1 MKTGDKVKILKVY
14 TSSTDKLKHTPLYE
28 MLVFAARR
36 NGLAGATVHK
46 GVMGFGGSSVV
57 HSAKFWETNDKLPV
71 VVEIIDESPKIEAF
85 FEVIKPYLE
94 NVRYGCLVTT
104 EDVNVMMYKA
114 GKKKSVFEL

>member
-94 NVRYGCLVTT
+94 SVRYGCLVTI
-104 EDVNVMMYKA
+104 EDVNVMLYKA

>member
-1 MKTGDKVKILKVY
+1 METGDNVKVLRVY

-28 MLVFAARR
+28 MLVYAARR

-94 NVRYGCLVTT
+94 SVRYGCLVTI
-104 EDVNVMMYKA
+104 EDANVVFYKT
-114 GKKKSVFEL
+114 GNKKSVFEI

>member
-1 MKTGDKVKILKVY
+1 MDTNDNVKVLRVY

-28 MLVFAARR
+28 MIVFAARR
-36 NGLAGATVHK
+36 NAMAGATVHK

-57 HSAKFWETNDKLPV
+57 HSAKFWETNDKLPM
-71 VVEIIDESPKIEAF
+71 VVEIVDEGAKIDAF

-94 NVRYGCLVTT
+94 SVRYGCLVTV
-104 EDVNVMMYKA
+104 EDARVLLYKA

>member
-1 MKTGDKVKILKVY
+1 METNANVKVLRVY

-28 MLVFAARR
+28 MIVFAARR
-36 NGLAGATVHK
+36 NGMAGATVHK

-57 HSAKFWETNDKLPV
+57 HSAKFWETNDKLPM
-71 VVEIIDESPKIEAF
+71 VVEVIDEESKIEAF

-94 NVRYGCLVTT
+94 SVRYGFLVTI
-104 EDVNVMMYKA
+104 EDARVLLYKA

>member
-1 MKTGDKVKILKVY
+1 METNSNVKVLRIY

-28 MLVFAARR
+28 MIVFAARR

-94 NVRYGCLVTT
+94 SVRYGCLVTM
-104 EDVNVMMYKA
+104 EDEKVLLYKT

>member
-1 MKTGDKVKILKVY
+1 METGENVKVLRVY

-28 MLVFAARR
+28 MLVYAARR

-46 GVMGFGGSSVV
+46 GVMGYGGSSVV

-94 NVRYGCLVTT
+94 SVRYGCLVTI
-104 EDVNVMMYKA
+104 EDANVVFYKT
-114 GKKKSVFEL
+114 GIKKSVFEL

>member
-1 MKTGDKVKILKVY
+1 METNDNVKILRVY

-57 HSAKFWETNDKLPV
+57 YSAKFWETNDKLPV

-94 NVRYGCLVTT
+94 SVRYGCLVTI
-104 EDVNVMMYKA
+104 EDVNVMLYKA